1 MIINTATTALHEQIW
16 WGMEKKKALVDLP
29 DVTISIKGSWKTIE
43 SAKSVNKYKN
53 CFELRRK
60 VIAVMKS
67 GYSCGNER
75 SPVLD
80 KISSHELFYNDAELP
95 VTRSQALIRWMAPC
109 LVPHWKVLV
118 TKSLI
123 LHCAPFNKRACVKA
137 NLLTVRSTS
146 SKHASAW

>member
-60 VIAVMKS
+60 IIAVMKS

-80 KISSHELFYNDAELP
+80 KISSHKLCYNDAELP
-95 VTRSQALIRWMAPC
+95 VTRSQALTLNGA
-109 LVPHWKVLV
+109 LFGATLKSASHQVPNSSLRAIQQ
-118 TKSLI
+118 KSL
-123 LHCAPFNKRACVKA
+123 RQ
-137 NLLTVRSTS
+137 S
-146 SKHASAW
+146 